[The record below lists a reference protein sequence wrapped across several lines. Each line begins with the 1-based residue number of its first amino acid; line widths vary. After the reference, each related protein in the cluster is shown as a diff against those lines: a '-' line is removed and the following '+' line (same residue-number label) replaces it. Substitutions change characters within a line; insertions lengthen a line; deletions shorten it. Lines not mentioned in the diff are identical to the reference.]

1 MKKKELITITALTAI
16 LAGTTIYLLRKNNRR
31 QHKKRL
37 MTVSDAGYETAY
49 DVHYPL
55 KYKRGGAAL

>member
-16 LAGTTIYLLRKNNRR
+16 IAGTAIYLLRKNNRL

-37 MTVSDAGYETAY
+37 TTVSDAGYETAY
-49 DVHYPL
+49 DIHYPL
-55 KYKRGGAAL
+55 KYKRTVI